1 MYQGV
6 VSIENVTVVD
16 ISSFDELK
24 SIIAR
29 GSVQRHTAGTQL
41 NDESSRSHLILS
53 IIIES
58 TDLQTQSHGR
68 GKVCHLSWY
77 RYMYFV
83 CTGMVCDEYDIR
95 SPTFLPV
102 LMWVIS

>member
-6 VSIENVTVVD
+6 VSVENVTVVD
-16 ISSFDELK
+16 ILTFDELK
-24 SIIAR
+24 SIIVR

-68 GKVCHLSWY
+68 GKVCCFKL
-77 RYMYFV
+77 
-83 CTGMVCDEYDIR
+83 
-95 SPTFLPV
+95 L
-102 LMWVIS
+102 

>member
-6 VSIENVTVVD
+6 VSIENVTIID

-24 SIIAR
+24 SIITR
-29 GSVQRHTAGTQL
+29 GSLQRHIAGTQL

-53 IIIES
+53 IVIES

-68 GKVCHLSWY
+68 GKVCHLCWY
-77 RYMYFV
+77 RCLCSYA
-83 CTGMVCDEYDIR
+83 C
-95 SPTFLPV
+95 V
-102 LMWVIS
+102 LGAAGN